1 MNNGA
6 ERDNI
11 RIRLEKQENIFARCM
26 KMLEVR
32 LQLLEERTKALE
44 NKEGVDNER

>member
-1 MNNGA
+1 MNN
-6 ERDNI
+6 EDI
-11 RIRLEKQENIFARCM
+11 RIRLENQKNIFARCM

-44 NKEGVDNER
+44 QKGLKNG